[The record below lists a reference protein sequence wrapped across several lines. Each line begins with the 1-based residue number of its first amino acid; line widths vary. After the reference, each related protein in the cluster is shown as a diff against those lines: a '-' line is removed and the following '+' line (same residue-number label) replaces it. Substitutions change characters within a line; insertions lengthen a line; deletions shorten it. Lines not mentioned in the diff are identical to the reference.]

1 MNLGRRCEARGK
13 INIDDY
19 GIIDFNVTA
28 QNLIFPTAG
37 GVESVAAVPEPV
49 GATLLAAAIWGTLAR
64 RRRTEST

>member
-37 GVESVAAVPEPV
+37 GVESVAAVPEP
-49 GATLLAAAIWGTLAR
+49 ALAWFPR
-64 RRRTEST
+64 RRHAGWS